1 MSKENDLFTGIKDI
15 ISLQNM
21 AIMSGVELGRKE
33 SEDKIKTLE
42 SVNAKLRGAL
52 REARLHLAMFIQ
64 YRYGDPEEH
73 YIIKT
78 IDEAMNEAM
87 KEEEGGL

>member
-42 SVNAKLRGAL
+42 SVNAKLVGAL
-52 REARLHLAMFIQ
+52 REARLHLALIMQ
-64 YRYGDPEEH
+64 YSCEDPEEH
-73 YIIKT
+73 YIIKV
-78 IDEAMNEAM
+78 IDEAIKEA
-87 KEEEGGL
+87 EGKL